1 MTIVKEIDKL
11 RIFSYEIVKV
21 IILYCLG
28 CIVSSVIV
36 AIIKTLVYIVCDLS
50 EKIIEKLEKIV
61 IGENSEK
68 SLKYGCGVLWFL
80 KFEADVEFF
89 VDWIKYDIVKT
100 YTVVSSGYSETK
112 TSLYWAEK
120 LSLDNFIQWIN
131 RVRRYFFCFT
141 YKNLFIFA
149 LTLYYVLRN
158 KITQFVNDYL
168 LTIDF
173 SKLGS
178 ENILDIVQISTTF
191 VAICYIIFDVKYKA
205 SASFALREER
215 FKKLILLEEKLMVII
230 QEMSYVLENNIEEL
244 CNKKCV
250 ILSQGATELSGM
262 ECYVSKDKI
271 ELCEEMKYR
280 GCDLT
285 NRDIFDYFDD
295 LQKGFDE
302 LKEFSAE
309 YKKSSLNFSN
319 IYLIDCETMLTKVGA
334 FWDIWG
340 NNLNYKDV
348 EFMGKN
354 SMQTWYLNFFPQRVL
369 KIDGEKRYY
378 DKNET
383 IRIVYEASAMLDYKL
398 KRAFVLKLYLRKYE
412 RQMVKRLKKINR
424 FSKIHM

>member
-1 MTIVKEIDKL
+1 
-11 RIFSYEIVKV
+11 
-21 IILYCLG
+21 
-28 CIVSSVIV
+28 
-36 AIIKTLVYIVCDLS
+36 
-50 EKIIEKLEKIV
+50 
-61 IGENSEK
+61 
-68 SLKYGCGVLWFL
+68 
-80 KFEADVEFF
+80 
-89 VDWIKYDIVKT
+89 
-100 YTVVSSGYSETK
+100 
-112 TSLYWAEK
+112 
-120 LSLDNFIQWIN
+120 
-131 RVRRYFFCFT
+131 
-141 YKNLFIFA
+141 
-149 LTLYYVLRN
+149 
-158 KITQFVNDYL
+158 
-168 LTIDF
+168 
-173 SKLGS
+173 
-178 ENILDIVQISTTF
+178 
-191 VAICYIIFDVKYKA
+191 
-205 SASFALREER
+205 
-215 FKKLILLEEKLMVII
+215 
-230 QEMSYVLENNIEEL
+230 
-244 CNKKCV
+244 
-250 ILSQGATELSGM
+250 
-262 ECYVSKDKI
+262 
-271 ELCEEMKYR
+271 MKYR